1 VTWQFEVATNPSD
14 DVGAVAQHRPAPP
27 LPAHLPALDGLRA
40 LAVFVVV
47 QHNLALLHSDQGLL
61 AHHLG
66 NMLHRGWVGVQ
77 LFFVLSGF
85 LITRIL
91 LDTQQ
96 SPNYYASFYSRRALR
111 IFPLYYAVLIGLF
124 LVLPALWHLP
134 AVLTEDGPA
143 SRQVWLWL
151 YLSNW
156 TGARGLGGGTTPVF
170 HFWSLA
176 VEEQFYLLWPLVVR
190 HCTPR
195 RLMQVCVGVVVGAML
210 CRAVELVLGSDPQA
224 IYTSTL
230 SRMDALAL
238 GAMVAAWLRSPWRPS
253 ADRATVSKLLRAT
266 AAVAVAGWIIT
277 RGYPGFTVT
286 EESIGFTLVAL
297 VFAGLIAAGV
307 LAASVPDAQGR
318 WYRALAAPLLR
329 PVARYSYAIYVFHVP
344 LHVLV
349 GLPLLERWVGTRTP
363 SVGPTLAY
371 MAVMTV
377 LSYAAAWLSYRL
389 IERPFLRL
397 RQPAAPASTP
407 QRATAS

>member
-1 VTWQFEVATNPSD
+1 VTSQFEVSTDQSGKVASDAHNPP
-14 DVGAVAQHRPAPP
+14 G
-27 LPAHLPALDGLRA
+27 HLPALDGLRA

-47 QHNLALLHSDQGLL
+47 QHNLSLLQGDQGFL
-61 AHHLG
+61 AHQLG

-91 LDTQQ
+91 LDARQA
-96 SPNYYASFYSRRALR
+96 PRYYASFYSRRALR

-124 LVLPALWHLP
+124 LALPALWHMP
-134 AVLTEDGPA
+134 AVLAEDGPA
-143 SRQVWLWL
+143 SRQIWLWL

-156 TGARGLGGGTTPVF
+156 TGPRGFGGGAAPVF

-195 RLMQVCVGVVVGAML
+195 RLVQVCAGVIVAAML
-210 CRAVELVLGSDPQA
+210 CRGVELVSGSDPQA

-238 GAMVAAWLRSPWRPS
+238 GAMVAAWLRSPWRPTV
-253 ADRATVSKLLRAT
+253 DRA
-266 AAVAVAGWIIT
+266 IIT
-277 RGYPGFTVT
+277 RLLWTAFAITVLGWIVTHGFPGFTVI

-297 VFAGLIAAGV
+297 AFAALVGASV
-307 LAASVPDAQGR
+307 LAASVPQAQGR
-318 WYRALAAPLLR
+318 WYRFLAAPMLR
-329 PVARYSYAIYVFHVP
+329 PIAKYSYAIYVFHIP
-344 LHVLV
+344 LHTLV
-349 GLPLLERWVGTRTP
+349 GLPLLERWAGTRTP
-363 SVGPTLAY
+363 GVAATLAY
-371 MAVMTV
+371 MAILTL

-397 RQPAAPASTP
+397 RGPAATLPATRS
-407 QRATAS
+407 ATAS

>member
-1 VTWQFEVATNPSD
+1 MTSQFEVSTEQSGKVASDAHNPP
-14 DVGAVAQHRPAPP
+14 G
-27 LPAHLPALDGLRA
+27 HLPALDGLRA

-47 QHNLALLHSDQGLL
+47 QHNLSLLHGDQGFL
-61 AHHLG
+61 AHQLD
-66 NMLHRGWVGVQ
+66 NLLHRGWMGVQ

-96 SPNYYASFYSRRALR
+96 SPRYYASFYSRRALR

-124 LVLPALWHLP
+124 LVLPALWRMP
-134 AVLTEDGPA
+134 AVLADDGPA
-143 SRQVWLWL
+143 SRQMWLWL

-156 TGARGLGGGTTPVF
+156 TGARGLGGGTEPVF

-195 RLMQVCVGVVVGAML
+195 RLVQVCVGVILAALL
-210 CRAVELVLGSDPQA
+210 CRGVELVRGSNPQA

-238 GAMVAAWLRSPWRPS
+238 GALVAAWLRGPWRPVV
-253 ADRATVSKLLRAT
+253 DRTIVIRLLWAAFAITVL
-266 AAVAVAGWIIT
+266 GWIIT
-277 RGYPGFTVT
+277 RGFPGFTVV

-297 VFAGLIAAGV
+297 AFATLVGASA

-318 WYRALAAPLLR
+318 WYRFLAAPVLQ
-329 PVARYSYAIYVFHVP
+329 PIAKYSYAIYVFHIP
-344 LHVLV
+344 LHALV
-349 GLPLLERWVGTRTP
+349 GLPLLERWAGTRTP
-363 SVGPTLAY
+363 GVGTTLAY
-371 MAVMTV
+371 MAILTL
-377 LSYAAAWLSYRL
+377 LSYAAGWLSYRL

-397 RQPAAPASTP
+397 RGPAATLPTTRS
-407 QRATAS
+407 ATAS

>member
-1 VTWQFEVATNPSD
+1 VGIDRSGDAGAEVRLRD
-14 DVGAVAQHRPAPP
+14 H

-47 QHNLALLHSDQGLL
+47 QHNLSLLHGDHGLF

-66 NMLHRGWVGVQ
+66 NMLHRGWMGVQ

-91 LDTQQ
+91 LDAQ
-96 SPNYYASFYSRRALR
+96 SSPRYYSSFYSRRALR

-124 LVLPALWHLP
+124 LVLPALWQMP
-134 AVLTEDGPA
+134 AALAEDSPA
-143 SRQVWLWL
+143 SRQLWLWL

-156 TGARGLGGGTTPVF
+156 TGARGLGGGTPPVF

-190 HCTPR
+190 HCSPR
-195 RLMQVCVGVVVGAML
+195 RLMQVCAGVVVTAML
-210 CRAVELVLGSDPQA
+210 CRAVELVLGSNPQA

-238 GAMVAAWLRSPWRPS
+238 GAMVAAWLRSPSRPA
-253 ADRATVSKLLRAT
+253 ADRATVNRLLWVAAAIT
-266 AAVAVAGWIIT
+266 ASGWIVT
-277 RGYPGFTVT
+277 RGFPGFTVT

-297 VFAGLIAAGV
+297 AFAALLAACV
-307 LAASVPDAQGR
+307 LAAAAADAQGR
-318 WYRALAAPLLR
+318 WYRALAGPLLR
-329 PVARYSYAIYVFHVP
+329 PIAKYSYAIYVFHIP

-363 SVGPTLAY
+363 SVGVTLLY
-371 MAVMTV
+371 MAILSV

-397 RQPAAPASTP
+397 RRPAAAAPAR

>member
-1 VTWQFEVATNPSD
+1 MAPDPS
-14 DVGAVAQHRPAPP
+14 GNAAAAAKQ
-27 LPAHLPALDGLRA
+27 LPTHLPVLDGLRA

-47 QHNLALLHSDQGLL
+47 QHNLSLLHSDQGLL
-61 AHHLG
+61 VHHLG
-66 NMLHRGWVGVQ
+66 NMLHRGWMGVQ

-96 SPNYYASFYSRRALR
+96 SPDYFASFYSRRALR

-124 LVLPALWHLP
+124 LVLPALGHMP
-134 AVLTEDGPA
+134 AALAEDAPA
-143 SRQVWLWL
+143 SRQMWLWL

-156 TGARGLGGGTTPVF
+156 TAARGLGGGTPPVF

-195 RLMQVCVGVVVGAML
+195 RLMQVCVGVVVVAML
-210 CRAVELVLGSDPQA
+210 CRAVELVLGSNPQA
-224 IYTSTL
+224 IYTSTS

-238 GAMVAAWLRSPWRPS
+238 GAMVAAWLRSPWRPT
-253 ADRATVSKLLRAT
+253 ADRATVNELLWAT
-266 AAVAVAGWIIT
+266 ATLAVSGWIIT

-329 PVARYSYAIYVFHVP
+329 PIAKYSYAIYVFHVP

-349 GLPLLERWVGTRTP
+349 GQPLLDRWIGTRTP
-363 SVGPTLAY
+363 GVGPTLAY
-371 MAVMTV
+371 MAIMTL
-377 LSYAAAWLSYRL
+377 LSYAAGWLSYRL
-389 IERPFLRL
+389 IEQPFLRL
-397 RQPAAPASTP
+397 RRPAPAAPTP
-407 QRATAS
+407 QGATAS